1 MGLKLRH
8 AMLINGI
15 LYNSEAWQSI
25 SEDEYKQLEEVDNS
39 FLRRLLNAHSKTS
52 TAFLHLETG
61 TLPIR
66 FTIANRRLVYYH
78 TIVSKPDSELV
89 NRVFKA
95 QMSKPTKGDWF
106 TTISEDFKLIEEEIE
121 NFDESTI
128 KSMQLKKYKQFIK
141 KKIKHAAFE
150 YLEKDKS
157 TKSKVKNI
165 EYKNL
170 AKQSYISSSNF
181 TDDEVFLLARLRSR
195 NIVLKENFSG
205 MYSDT
210 LCSLGCHENETQ
222 QHILTCKPILEKSNA
237 SEVAKSIAYCDIF
250 GTEKRQKLAVLVYKE
265 LLRMRDELLNC

>member
-1 MGLKLRH
+1 MGLKLRQT
-8 AMLINGI
+8 MLINGI
-15 LYNSEAWQSI
+15 LYNSESWQSI
-25 SEDEYKQLEEVDNS
+25 SEDEYKQLDEVDNS

-52 TAFLHLETG
+52 TFFLHLETG

-121 NFDESTI
+121 NFDESTT

-170 AKQSYISSSNF
+170 AKQSSNF
-181 TDDEVFLLARLRSR
+181 TDDEVFLLARLRS
-195 NIVLKENFSG
+195 
-205 MYSDT
+205 
-210 LCSLGCHENETQ
+210 
-222 QHILTCKPILEKSNA
+222 
-237 SEVAKSIAYCDIF
+237 
-250 GTEKRQKLAVLVYKE
+250 
-265 LLRMRDELLNC
+265 